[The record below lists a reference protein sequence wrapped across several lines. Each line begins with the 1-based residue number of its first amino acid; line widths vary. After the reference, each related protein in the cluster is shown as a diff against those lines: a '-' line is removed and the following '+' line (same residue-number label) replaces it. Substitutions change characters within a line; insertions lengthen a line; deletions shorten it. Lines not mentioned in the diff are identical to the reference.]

1 MNMSESSSKRK
12 FRKQEKIMTKKDFD
26 EIFTKLLE
34 LFPNPDTE
42 LNFETPF
49 QLLIAVM
56 LSAQTTDKQVNVVTD
71 KLFLKIKN
79 PNDVLNMT
87 EEKLAKQVSSVNYY
101 KTKTK
106 HIRESAQ
113 RLVDLFKD
121 KKTRLTKN
129 EKECLNKYG
138 YYLPENIELLTRLP
152 WVGEKTAKVILYV
165 RYKHNLIAVDTH
177 VHRVANRLWIVKT
190 NEPLET
196 SKKIEKAIPKKWK
209 RIAHHSLIL
218 FWRYYCTAKK
228 PKCENCVL
236 KKWCKNPEL

>member
-1 MNMSESSSKRK
+1 
-12 FRKQEKIMTKKDFD
+12 MTKKDYNELFNN
-26 EIFTKLLE
+26 LLQ

-49 QLLIAVM
+49 QLLVAVM
-56 LSAQTTDKQVNVVTD
+56 LSAQTTDRQVNVVTD
-71 KLFLKIKN
+71 KLFLKVKE
-79 PNDVLNMT
+79 PNDVLKIS
-87 EEKLAKQVSSVNYY
+87 EENLAKQISSVNYY
-101 KTKTK
+101 KMKAK
-106 HIRESAQ
+106 HIKQTAQ
-113 RLVDLFKD
+113 QLIELSKN
-121 KKTRLTKN
+121 KKVKLTKN
-129 EKECLNKYG
+129 EKECLNKYW
-138 YYLPENIELLTRLP
+138 YYLPENIEWLIKLP

-165 RYKHNLIAVDTH
+165 RYKHDLIAVDTH

-196 SKKIEKAIPKKWK
+196 SKEIEKVVPKKRK

-236 KKWCKNPEL
+236 QKWCKYYKNN

>member
-1 MNMSESSSKRK
+1 
-12 FRKQEKIMTKKDFD
+12 MTQKDYD

-49 QLLIAVM
+49 QLLVAVM

-71 KLFLKIKN
+71 KLFLKVKN
-79 PNDVLNMT
+79 PNDVLRFS
-87 EEKLAKQVSSVNYY
+87 EENLAKQVSSVNYY
-101 KTKTK
+101 KMKAK
-106 HIRESAQ
+106 HIRETA
-113 RLVDLFKD
+113 
-121 KKTRLTKN
+121 KKLIELAKNEGKNLTKW
-129 EKECLNKYG
+129 EKECLDKYG
-138 YYLPENIELLTRLP
+138 YYLPESLEWLTQLP

-165 RYKHNLIAVDTH
+165 RYHHDIIAVDTH

-196 SKKIEKAIPKKWK
+196 SKEIEKVVPKKWK

-218 FWRYYCTAKK
+218 FGRYYCTAKK
-228 PKCENCVL
+228 PKCEGCVL
-236 KKWCKNPEL
+236 RKWCRNPVL

>member
-1 MNMSESSSKRK
+1 
-12 FRKQEKIMTKKDFD
+12 MTQKDYNELFNN
-26 EIFTKLLE
+26 LLQ

-49 QLLIAVM
+49 QLLVAVM
-56 LSAQTTDKQVNVVTD
+56 LSAQTTDRQVNVVTD
-71 KLFLKIKN
+71 KLFLKVKE
-79 PNDVLNMT
+79 PNDVLKIS
-87 EEKLAKQVSSVNYY
+87 EENLAKQVSSVNYY
-101 KTKTK
+101 KMKAK
-106 HIRESAQ
+106 HIKQTAQ
-113 RLVDLFKD
+113 QLIELSKN
-121 KKTRLTKN
+121 KKVKLTKN
-129 EKECLNKYG
+129 EKECLNKHW
-138 YYLPENIELLTRLP
+138 YYLPENIEWLIKLP

-165 RYKHNLIAVDTH
+165 RYKHDLIAVDTH

-196 SKKIEKAIPKKWK
+196 SKEIEKVVPKKRK

-236 KKWCKNPEL
+236 QKWCKYYKNN

>member
-1 MNMSESSSKRK
+1 
-12 FRKQEKIMTKKDFD
+12 MTKKDYD

-49 QLLIAVM
+49 QLLVAVM

-71 KLFLKIKN
+71 KLFLKIKS
-79 PNDVLNMT
+79 PEDVIKIS
-87 EEKLAKQVSSVNYY
+87 EENLAKQVSSVNYY
-101 KTKTK
+101 KMKAK
-106 HIRESAQ
+106 HIRESAKELIELAKNK
-113 RLVDLFKD
+113 R
-121 KKTRLTKN
+121 KKLTKN
-129 EKECLNKYG
+129 EKECLDKYE
-138 YYLPENIELLTRLP
+138 YYLPESLEWLTKLP
-152 WVGEKTAKVILYV
+152 WVWEKTAKVILYV
-165 RYKHNLIAVDTH
+165 RYKHDLIAVDTH

-196 SKKIEKAIPKKWK
+196 SKKIEKVVPKKWK

-236 KKWCKNPEL
+236 KQWCKNYQL